1 MGEGGVKAS
10 WGNLG
15 LKSLGSS
22 QLHGLTRIKNFMPNQ
37 RKCHTATILES
48 WSQRIT
54 TRLWELF
61 MNHVEN
67 QLFAY
72 LPWAKFSCFI
82 DYFKISISLQFFIV
96 HLNYKQAV
104 RLSCPFVSHKPD
116 FKKK

>member
-48 WSQRIT
+48 CSERIT
-54 TRLWELF
+54 NRLWELF
-61 MNHVEN
+61 MNRGKPAFCLPPMNKV
-67 QLFAY
+67 QLLYWLF
-72 LPWAKFSCFI
+72 
-82 DYFKISISLQFFIV
+82 
-96 HLNYKQAV
+96 
-104 RLSCPFVSHKPD
+104 
-116 FKKK
+116 